1 MNSITEIQN
10 EINRL
15 SRIRS
20 MYSLLGVGII
30 IFIMVSGSIFAEYR
44 NAGGFARGITSFLNY
59 PIDMVGDA
67 WASGW
72 EFPSRI
78 LLYFPSLIE
87 TINAALFATFLGFI
101 SAVLLSLGSSR
112 FLIKNPVIYH
122 SVRRIMDVM
131 RSFPEIIIAMI
142 FLFIMGKSI
151 IPAILA
157 IWIHT
162 AGALGKLFS
171 EAIENCDVKP
181 MEGLHSVGAG
191 WWERV
196 RFSVLPQVLP
206 IFFSYGLLR
215 FEINVRASTIL
226 GFVGAGGI
234 GEALKT
240 VIGWRHGDDVTAIII
255 LLVSTIILLDYLS
268 QYIRHRLSGLI

>member
-30 IFIMVSGSIFAEYR
+30 VFIMVSGSIFAEYR

>member
-1 MNSITEIQN
+1 
-10 EINRL
+10 
-15 SRIRS
+15 

-30 IFIMVSGSIFAEYR
+30 VFIMVSGSIFAEYR

-101 SAVLLSLGSSR
+101 SAVWLSLGSSR

>member
-1 MNSITEIQN
+1 MNAITEIQN

-30 IFIMVSGSIFAEYR
+30 VFIMVSGSIFAEYR

-112 FLIKNPVIYH
+112 FLVKNPVIYH

-268 QYIRHRLSGLI
+268 QYIRYRLSGLI